1 MADPPLEDGAVHVT
15 TEEAL
20 APEVAL
26 TAVGMPGTVVGV
38 AGAEGVEA
46 TLLPAALV
54 AVTVNV

>member
-1 MADPPLEDGAVHVT
+1 MAEPPLEDGAVHVT

-38 AGAEGVEA
+38 TGSEA
-46 TLLPAALV
+46 ADASPVPAALV